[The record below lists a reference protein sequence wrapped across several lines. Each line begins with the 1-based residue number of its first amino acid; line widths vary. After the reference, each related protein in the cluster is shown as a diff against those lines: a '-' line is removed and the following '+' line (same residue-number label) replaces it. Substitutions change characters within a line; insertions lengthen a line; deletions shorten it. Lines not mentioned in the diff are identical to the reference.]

1 MAVGDDRQD
10 TRYTFTSDVIVDDSV
25 FTTSI
30 DISLG
35 GIYIK
40 TATVLEEKSVVS
52 VNIPGFDFTTSA
64 MVRFSKKG
72 AGTGLKF
79 EIASNDQWDKLASI
93 IDSVRQI
100 KEEST
105 EKPTLLLVDDSKVF
119 REELKEKLAEAGY
132 SVAEAVDGMDAIKQM
147 NMYPFHAV
155 VTDLFM
161 ERIDGFKLIAL
172 IRQAP
177 DHKDKPIIAIS
188 GKSDK
193 LTVSHAMR
201 AGANYFIPKN
211 EDILKEVIKT
221 LCIILGC
228 AKN

>member
-1 MAVGDDRQD
+1 MTLNDNRQD
-10 TRYTFTSDVIVDDSV
+10 TRYSFTGDVIVNDSI

-40 TATVLEEKSVVS
+40 TTSVLEEKSVVS
-52 VNIPGFDFTTSA
+52 VHIPGFDFTTNA
-64 MVRFSKKG
+64 MVRFSKAG

-79 EIASNDQWDKLASI
+79 EIANNEQWDRLATI
-93 IDSVRQI
+93 MDSVRQI
-100 KEEST
+100 DEDST
-105 EKPTLLLVDDSKVF
+105 EKPTLLLVDDNKSF
-119 REELKEKLAEAGY
+119 RQEVKEKLAEAGY

-147 NMYPFHAV
+147 NKYSFHVV

-161 ERIDGFKLIAL
+161 DRIDGFKLIAL
-172 IRQAP
+172 IREAP
-177 DHKDKPIIAIS
+177 DHKDKPIIAMS

-193 LTVSHAMR
+193 LTVDHAMR
-201 AGANYFIPKN
+201 AGANYFIPKHK
-211 EDILKEVIKT
+211 DFLKEMIKT

-228 AKN
+228 VKN